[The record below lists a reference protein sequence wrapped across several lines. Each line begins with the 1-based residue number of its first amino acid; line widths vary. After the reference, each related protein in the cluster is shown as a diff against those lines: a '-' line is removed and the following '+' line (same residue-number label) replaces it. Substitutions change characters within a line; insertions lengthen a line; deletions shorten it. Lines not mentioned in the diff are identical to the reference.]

1 MRPGRVIMR
10 TRTVEVKTHAVSP
23 ESNRVTGGMS
33 ESESMEVAIQNES
46 LTCCEKLQDEVRFE
60 EI

>member
-33 ESESMEVAIQNES
+33 ESMEVAIQNES
-46 LTCCEKLQDEVRFE
+46 LTCCEKLQDVRFE

>member
-10 TRTVEVKTHAVSP
+10 TRTVEVKTHAVTP
-23 ESNRVTGGMS
+23 ESNRVTGGM
-33 ESESMEVAIQNES
+33 SESMEVAIQNES
-46 LTCCEKLQDEVRFE
+46 LTCCEKLQDVRFE

>member
-1 MRPGRVIMR
+1 MR

-33 ESESMEVAIQNES
+33 ESMEVAMQNES
-46 LTCCEKLQDEVRFE
+46 LTCCEKLLVDEIRRNMTRIRVSR
-60 EI
+60 